1 MNLIEFSIH
10 QFESKLDPDFKTYH
24 NQMIGFRAWT
34 MEAATII
41 LIGGKQE
48 GKGKRE
54 ENMFSAVQ
62 CSYVRLDLWLKQTAL
77 ISTAGRCGVPDSL
90 RTNVSFESGTT
101 LLFERDHPTE

>member
-1 MNLIEFSIH
+1 MNLIEFSTH

-62 CSYVRLDLWLKQTAL
+62 LCAFGSLVKANCSNLY
-77 ISTAGRCGVPDSL
+77 GRAVWGA
-90 RTNVSFESGTT
+90 
-101 LLFERDHPTE
+101 